1 VQGSNDLYSLIQE
14 LNLEKVILVGHSM
27 GGMTALTFALNHPD
41 KVSKLVLIGTSAK
54 MSFSGRVQLWN
65 MLHIFS
71 YESLA
76 RRMIDFQYYEPSEQV
91 KEKALERAMKTN
103 PKVRSLYRVHEKL
116 RYSRPNLRN
125 KSANTY
131 HRW

>member
-1 VQGSNDLYSLIQE
+1 
-14 LNLEKVILVGHSM
+14 M

-41 KVSKLVLIGTSAK
+41 KVSKLVLVGTSAK
-54 MSFSGRVQLWN
+54 MSSSGRNQLRD

-91 KEKALERAMKTN
+91 KKKALERAMKT
-103 PKVRSLYRVHEKL
+103 PKFAAYECFTAFMNLSSLVKKIQQPL
-116 RYSRPNLRN
+116 L
-125 KSANTY
+125 K
-131 HRW
+131 